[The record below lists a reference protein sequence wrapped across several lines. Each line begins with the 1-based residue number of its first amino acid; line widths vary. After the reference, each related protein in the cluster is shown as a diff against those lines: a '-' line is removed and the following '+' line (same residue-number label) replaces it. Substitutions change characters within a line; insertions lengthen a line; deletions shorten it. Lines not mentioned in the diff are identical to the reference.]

1 MQASSKQASRQHT
14 PFPPSFHTLTT
25 TLTHLPLPHHPSP
38 PLPSQDYLW
47 VPLTYQLAQAEQLP
61 GAAYPENFTLAVHF
75 PLPLPS
81 PPSGEATAADALSEG
96 GSSGAVVEPVWSM
109 DAVGVDVGID
119 SRGGRL
125 LMSGGKPASIL
136 STM

>member
-1 MQASSKQASRQHT
+1 M
-14 PFPPSFHTLTT
+14 
-25 TLTHLPLPHHPSP
+25 
-38 PLPSQDYLW
+38 
-47 VPLTYQLAQAEQLP
+47 PLTYQLAQAEQLP

-96 GSSGAVVEPVWSM
+96 ASSGAVVEPVWSM

-125 LMSGGKPASIL
+125 LMSKGWAAFKPQRSRPAIMSRARHMARH
-136 STM
+136 STAFFRFRIFL